1 MKTDTSTNTVWSGQ
15 AHMPSVLGRQI
26 VINRGEGTYVVDTE
40 GNRYFDACAGL
51 WHTNVGHSR
60 KEIALT
66 AAQQIEQL
74 ETFHMFGRFLNDKAL
89 ELGDVVA
96 DLVPIDDP
104 KIIFNSGGGDAV
116 DLACKL
122 ARRYW
127 QLQGRQSK
135 KFILSRENAYHGLH
149 GFGTSLAGLEFNRA
163 GFGTE
168 SLIPETARASFTD
181 LAAVEATITEIGA
194 ENIAAIISEPIIGAG
209 GLYPPEPG
217 YLEGLNALARRYDIL
232 FIVDE
237 VITGFGRTGSWFATQ
252 RWGLSPDMITMAKGI
267 TSGYAPLGAVAV
279 APRVWQPFFEEGPE
293 SPIFRQGITYSGH
306 ALSCAIALRNIEIL
320 KDEQLVQRAGAL
332 ESVLASELEPLRE
345 HPLVADVRVCGFLGA
360 VQLVSEHPGAGVA
373 DALIERGIITRV
385 LPNNAL
391 QISPP
396 FITTEAEL
404 AHLAGVIREVL
415 DAQN

>member
-26 VINRGEGTYVVDTE
+26 VINRGEGAYVFDTE

-60 KEIALT
+60 KEIART

-168 SLIPETARASFTD
+168 SLIPETARVSFTD

-209 GLYPPEPG
+209 GLYPPEAG

-306 ALSCAIALRNIEIL
+306 ALACAIALRNIEIL

-404 AHLAGVIREVL
+404 AHLARTIREVL
-415 DAQN
+415 DAQS

>member
-1 MKTDTSTNTVWSGQ
+1 
-15 AHMPSVLGRQI
+15 MPSVLGRQI
-26 VINRGEGTYVVDTE
+26 VINRGEGSYVFDTD
-40 GNRYFDACAGL
+40 GNRYFDACASL
-51 WHTNVGHSR
+51 WHANIGHGR
-60 KEIALT
+60 KEIAT
-66 AAQQIEQL
+66 AAAQQIEQL

-96 DLVPIDDP
+96 NLVPIDDP
-104 KIIFNSGGGDAV
+104 KLVFNSGGGDAV

-127 QLQGRQSK
+127 QLQGRQTK

-149 GFGTSLAGLEFNRA
+149 GFGTSLAGLEFNRS

-168 SLIPETARASFTD
+168 SLIPETARVSFTD
-181 LAAVEATITEIGA
+181 LAAVEATIHEIGA

-209 GLYPPEPG
+209 GLYPPEEG

-237 VITGFGRTGSWFATQ
+237 VITGFGRTGKWFATE
-252 RWGLSPDMITMAKGI
+252 RWGLEPDMITMAKGI

-306 ALSCAIALRNIEIL
+306 ALACAIALRNIQIL
-320 KDEQLVQRAGAL
+320 KDEQLVERAAEL
-332 ESVLASELEPLRE
+332 EPLLAAELEPLRA
-345 HPLVADVRVCGFLGA
+345 HPLVSDVRVCGFLGA
-360 VQLVSEHPGAGVA
+360 VQLNADQPGSDVA

-404 AHLAGVIREVL
+404 ANLATKIRETL
-415 DAQN
+415 DARS